1 MTEPWHNWSGSVVA
15 APARIAVPRSE
26 DELAAVVRGATRL
39 RAVGAGHSFAPLCA
53 TDGTLVRLDE
63 LEGDAGAAAGAG
75 IAQSEIEA
83 GAPGG
88 SAGGAGSEAPGG
100 IVLAPDGRSAW
111 APAGWSLR
119 RVAAALWELGRSLPN
134 QGDIDAQALGGAIAT
149 GTHGTGAELGSL
161 ASFARAFRLMLADGS
176 IAECSRDADPEL
188 FEAQRLSLGLLG
200 IATRIRIDV
209 APAYRLEQ
217 RIARV
222 DLDEVCARFAELA
235 GAHRHAE
242 FFVFPYA
249 GDVILK
255 TLHPTDDASPFRPPR
270 SDGEDEFQRICD
282 LCSWLPSLT
291 GVMQHRMM
299 AEIRGSRRVGPAHL
313 IFPSDRRVRFE
324 EMEYELPRDAGL
336 PALREAIR
344 WIRRRRRAVLFPF
357 EFRWVAAD
365 DIWLSPFHRGP
376 CASISIHQYAGL
388 RWQELFAE
396 VEPVFRA
403 HGGRPHWG
411 KRHSLTARDVVALY
425 PRAGAFCAVRRRVDP
440 QQKFANDHLTR
451 LFDLEA
457 PERP

>member
-1 MTEPWHNWSGSVVA
+1 MG
-15 APARIAVPRSE
+15 
-26 DELAAVVRGATRL
+26 G
-39 RAVGAGHSFAPLCA
+39 
-53 TDGTLVRLDE
+53 
-63 LEGDAGAAAGAG
+63 GD
-75 IAQSEIEA
+75 
-83 GAPGG
+83 PDG
-88 SAGGAGSEAPGG
+88 SAGGAGGKAPRG
-100 IVLAPDGRSAW
+100 IELAPDGCSAW
-111 APAGWSLR
+111 APAGWTLR

-149 GTHGTGAELGSL
+149 GTHGTGASLGSL
-161 ASFARAFRLMLADGS
+161 ASFARAFRMVLADGS
-176 IAECSRDADPEL
+176 IVECSRDADPELPEL

-222 DLDEVCARFAELA
+222 GFDEVCARFAELA

-255 TLHPTDDASPFRPPR
+255 TLHPTDDTSPFRPPH
-270 SDGEDEFQRICD
+270 SDGEDEFQRVCD
-282 LCSWLPSLT
+282 LCSRLPSLT

-299 AEIRGSRRVGPAHL
+299 AEIHGSRRVGPAHL

-344 WIRRRRRAVLFPF
+344 WIRRRRLPVVFPF

-365 DIWLSPFHRGP
+365 DIWLSPFREP
-376 CASISIHQYAGL
+376 SASISIHQYAGM
-388 RWQELFAE
+388 RWQELFAG

-440 QQKFANDHLTR
+440 HHKFANDHLTR
-451 LFDLEA
+451 MFDLEA
-457 PERP
+457 PEHP

>member
-1 MTEPWHNWSGSVVA
+1 MTERWHNWSGSVVA
-15 APARIAVPRSE
+15 APARIAAPRSE
-26 DELAAVVRGATRL
+26 GELAAVVRGATRL
-39 RAVGAGHSFAPLCA
+39 RAAGAGHSFAPLCA
-53 TDGTLVRLDE
+53 TDDTLVRIDGLD
-63 LEGDAGAAAGAG
+63 GDAGAG
-75 IAQSEIEA
+75 IQ
-83 GAPGG
+83 
-88 SAGGAGSEAPGG
+88 
-100 IVLAPDGRSAW
+100 LAPDGRSAW
-111 APAGWSLR
+111 VPAGWSLR

-161 ASFARAFRLMLADGS
+161 ASFARAFRMVLADGS
-176 IAECSRDADPEL
+176 IVECSGDADAELPEL

-222 DLDEVCARFAELA
+222 GLDEVCARFAEIA

-282 LCSWLPSLT
+282 LCSRLPSLT

-313 IFPSDRRVRFE
+313 IFPSERRVRFE

-336 PALREAIR
+336 AALREAIR
-344 WIRRRRRAVLFPF
+344 WIRRRRLPVVFPF

-411 KRHSLTARDVVALY
+411 KRHSLTARDVFALY

-440 QQKFANDHLTR
+440 QQKFANQHLIC

>member
-15 APARIAVPRSE
+15 APARIAAPRTE
-26 DELAAVVRGATRL
+26 DELAAVVRAAKRL
-39 RAVGAGHSFAPLCA
+39 RVVGAGHSFSPLCA

-63 LEGDAGAAAGAG
+63 LDLDDGDASPV
-75 IAQSEIEA
+75 IY
-83 GAPGG
+83 
-88 SAGGAGSEAPGG
+88 
-100 IVLAPDGRSAW
+100 LAPDGRSAW
-111 APAGWSLR
+111 APAGFSLR
-119 RVAAALWELGRSLPN
+119 RVAAALWGLGRSLPN
-134 QGDIDAQALGGAIAT
+134 QGDIDAQTLGGAIAT

-161 ASFARAFRLMLADGS
+161 ASFARAFRLVLADGS
-176 IAECSRDADPEL
+176 IVECSRDADPEL

-209 APAYRLEQ
+209 AYAYRLEQ

-222 DLDEVCARFAELA
+222 GLDEVCARFAELA
-235 GAHRHAE
+235 AAHRHAE
-242 FFVFPYA
+242 FLVFPYA
-249 GDVILK
+249 GEVILK
-255 TLHPTDDASPFRPPR
+255 TLHPTDDPSPFRPPR
-270 SDGEDEFQRICD
+270 DGEDDFQRICD

-299 AEIRGSRRVGPAHL
+299 AAIRGSRRVGPAHL

-336 PALREAIR
+336 AALREAIR
-344 WIRRRRRAVLFPF
+344 WIRRRRLPVVFPF

-365 DIWLSPFHRGP
+365 DIWLSPFHRP
-376 CASISIHQYAGL
+376 SASISIHQYAGL

-411 KRHSLTARDVVALY
+411 KRHSLTARDVFALY

-440 QQKFANDHLTR
+440 QCKFANDHLTR

>member
-1 MTEPWHNWSGSVVA
+1 MTERWHNWSGSVVA
-15 APARIAVPRSE
+15 APARIAAPRSE
-26 DELAAVVRGATRL
+26 GELAAVVRGATRL
-39 RAVGAGHSFAPLCA
+39 RAAGAGHSFAPLCA
-53 TDGTLVRLDE
+53 TDDTLVRIDGLD
-63 LEGDAGAAAGAG
+63 GDAGAG
-75 IAQSEIEA
+75 IQ
-83 GAPGG
+83 
-88 SAGGAGSEAPGG
+88 
-100 IVLAPDGRSAW
+100 LAPDGRSAW
-111 APAGWSLR
+111 VPAGWSLR

-161 ASFARAFRLMLADGS
+161 ASFARAFRMVLADGS
-176 IAECSRDADPEL
+176 IVECSGDADAELPEL

-222 DLDEVCARFAELA
+222 GLDEVCARFAEIA

-282 LCSWLPSLT
+282 LCSRLPSLT

-313 IFPSDRRVRFE
+313 IFPSERRVRFE

-336 PALREAIR
+336 AALREAIR
-344 WIRRRRRAVLFPF
+344 WIRRRRLPVVFPF

-365 DIWLSPFHRGP
+365 YIWLSPFHRGP

-411 KRHSLTARDVVALY
+411 KRHSLTARDVFALY

-440 QQKFANDHLTR
+440 QQKFANQHLIC

>member
-1 MTEPWHNWSGSVVA
+1 MAESWHNWSGSVVA
-15 APARIAVPRSE
+15 APARIAAPRSE
-26 DELAAVVRGATRL
+26 DELAAVVRGATRV
-39 RAVGAGHSFAPLCA
+39 RVVGAGHSFAPLCV

-63 LEGDAGAAAGAG
+63 LDAAGAAV
-75 IAQSEIEA
+75 E
-83 GAPGG
+83 
-88 SAGGAGSEAPGG
+88 
-100 IVLAPDGRSAW
+100 LAPDGRSAW

-176 IAECSRDADPEL
+176 IVECSGGAEPEL
-188 FEAQRLSLGLLG
+188 LELFNAQRLSLGLMG

-222 DLDEVCARFAELA
+222 GLDEVCERFAEIA

-249 GDVILK
+249 DDVILK
-255 TLHPTDDASPFRPPR
+255 TLHPTDDASPFRPPH

-282 LCSWLPSLT
+282 LCNWLPSLT

-299 AEIRGSRRVGPAHL
+299 AAIRGSRRVGPAHL
-313 IFPSDRRVRFE
+313 VFPSERRVRFE

-336 PALREAIR
+336 AALREAIR
-344 WIRRRRRAVLFPF
+344 WIRRRRLPVLFPF

-365 DIWLSPFHRGP
+365 DIWLSPFRGP
-376 CASISIHQYAGL
+376 SASISIHQYAGR

-396 VEPVFRA
+396 VEPMLRA

-411 KRHSLTARDVVALY
+411 KRHALTARDVFALY
-425 PRAGAFCAVRRRVDP
+425 PQAGAFCAVRHRVDP
-440 QQKFANDHLTR
+440 ERKFANDSLTR

>member
-15 APARIAVPRSE
+15 APARIAAPRSE
-26 DELAAVVRGATRL
+26 DELAAIVRGAPRL
-39 RAVGAGHSFAPLCA
+39 RVVGAGHSFAPLCA
-53 TDGTLVRLDE
+53 TDGTLVRLDS
-63 LEGDAGAAAGAG
+63 LDGDAGAAAGA
-75 IAQSEIEA
+75 AV
-83 GAPGG
+83 GA
-88 SAGGAGSEAPGG
+88 A
-100 IVLAPDGRSAW
+100 IQLAPDGRSAW
-111 APAGWSLR
+111 VPAGWTLR
-119 RVAAALWELGRSLPN
+119 RVAAALWELGRSLLN
-134 QGDIDAQALGGAIAT
+134 QGDIDAQSLGGAIAT

-161 ASFARAFRLMLADGS
+161 ASFARAFRLVLADGS
-176 IAECSRDADPEL
+176 IVECSRDADPEL

-209 APAYRLEQ
+209 ARAYRLEQ

-222 DLDEVCARFAELA
+222 GLDEVCARFAEIA
-235 GAHRHAE
+235 DAHRHAE

-249 GDVILK
+249 NDVILK
-255 TLHPTDDASPFRPPR
+255 TLHPTDDPGPFRPPR
-270 SDGEDEFQRICD
+270 SDGEDEFQRVCD
-282 LCSWLPSLT
+282 LCSWLPSLI

-344 WIRRRRRAVLFPF
+344 WIRRRRLPVVFPF
-357 EFRWVAAD
+357 ELRWVAAD
-365 DIWLSPFHRGP
+365 DIWLSPFREP
-376 CASISIHQYAGL
+376 SASISIHQYAGL

-396 VEPVFRA
+396 AEPVFRA

-411 KRHSLTARDVVALY
+411 KRHSLTARDVFALY

-440 QQKFANDHLTR
+440 QRKFANDHLTR

-457 PERP
+457 PEHP